1 MINRRAVL
9 YATFALVLREAAAS
23 LNETLACG
31 TRALDLRGTTLMS
44 EDEIRR
50 EARAHAA
57 ARGLQ
62 RDIEGMKVSNGPAEW
77 QYGRLC
83 WAAAGE

>member
-31 TRALDLRGTTLMS
+31 TRALDLCWTLMS
-44 EDEIRR
+44 ENERYAVKPALMRQR
-50 EARAHAA
+50 EGFSATSKA
-57 ARGLQ
+57 
-62 RDIEGMKVSNGPAEW
+62 
-77 QYGRLC
+77 
-83 WAAAGE
+83 